1 MGDMALRRSH
11 DLNADR
17 RDNVALDAFSKSA
30 MRNMPSRTNPKIKAE
45 RMRRGQLDH
54 ITAVVPDSNQPDIL
68 GPNVGFGAVDRNDY
82 VASFAKYS
90 AKRSRAPAAPDLAR
104 DDHASPQKTDVVQV
118 LGTSTSGPTASK
130 SGYFYPLFHSQAE
143 AESFDRKNGGK
154 GQSHTHTFAGSDGKV
169 FYMPN
174 TEMNH
179 AEAKPH
185 QAYRVIEFKVRTK
198 PLQWS
203 RPKAAPLKKAAK
215 THKVLATDDSKNVV
229 VCNPDKTPR
238 HIPNPDCVDA
248 VALNQIS
255 APFCAQVGNRGVC
268 TSSQCGATQHCP
280 AGYWCGNNVCRLSKA
295 KLSKVASPTSP
306 NPHSR
311 GLMVALV
318 IVAIFTLAVVG
329 VIVSRK

>member
-1 MGDMALRRSH
+1 MWFRFLA
-11 DLNADR
+11 
-17 RDNVALDAFSKSA
+17 
-30 MRNMPSRTNPKIKAE
+30 
-45 RMRRGQLDH
+45 Q
-54 ITAVVPDSNQPDIL
+54 
-68 GPNVGFGAVDRNDY
+68 
-82 VASFAKYS
+82 
-90 AKRSRAPAAPDLAR
+90 APV
-104 DDHASPQKTDVVQV
+104 SP
-118 LGTSTSGPTASK
+118 ASK
-130 SGYFYPLFHSQAE
+130 SGALFSLFHSQAE

-255 APFCAQVGNRGVC
+255 APFCAQVGNKGVYPRFSARGNAFL
-268 TSSQCGATQHCP
+268 T
-280 AGYWCGNNVCRLSKA
+280 GYWCGNNVCRLSKA
-295 KLSKVASPTSP
+295 KLSKVTSPTSP